1 MAPKY
6 LVVYDIANS
15 DSPEGSKRLRT
26 IAQIC
31 LGYGNRVQESVFECF
46 LSERDFVE
54 ISSRISGCIDAKV
67 DSVRIYRLKKEE
79 SATIIFGQVVKVV
92 EPGPLVL

>member
-46 LSERDFVE
+46 LSEKDFVE
-54 ISSRISGCIDAKV
+54 LSSRISGCIDTKA
-67 DSVRIYRLKKEE
+67 DSVRIYRLPKDE
-79 SATIIFGQVVKVV
+79 SATTIFGQAVKIV
-92 EPGPLVL
+92 EPGPLVI